1 MRRSELR
8 RFTQAP
14 DVVAC
19 KLDDGNALLDL
30 SSGEYYRLNST
41 GAFVWECVG
50 DGLNVCE
57 IADRVVSEYDVDY
70 DRSLTDVTTVCNS
83 LLSAGLVA
91 ESSQ

>member
-8 RFTQAP
+8 QFRQAP

-50 DGLNVCE
+50 DGLDVHE
-57 IADRVVSEYDVDY
+57 IAERIVSEYDVNH
-70 DRSLTDVTTVCNS
+70 DRCLADILAVCDS
-83 LLSAGLVA
+83 LLSAGLVT
-91 ESSQ
+91 ENSQ